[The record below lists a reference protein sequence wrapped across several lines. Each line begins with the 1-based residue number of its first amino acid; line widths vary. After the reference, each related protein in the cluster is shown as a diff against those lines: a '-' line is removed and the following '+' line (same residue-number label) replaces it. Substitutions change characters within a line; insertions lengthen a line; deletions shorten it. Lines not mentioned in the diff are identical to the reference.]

1 MNKKERVFYI
11 RHFVKR
17 HCMELSIIFQLLGWI
32 ALGIIV
38 YVTYTNVQALLHKRT
53 NVVSLPLDQAAE
65 LEQIKFLFFSAK
77 WCPWSKKAR
86 PHWEALKEDMRIN
99 PATFGGKM
107 VQLEEI
113 DGDAN
118 VARRKEHGVSA
129 YPSFKL
135 VMTDGV
141 KTMTSIPT
149 RDGMREFLI
158 RSLGPEEPIKLTS
171 GTV

>member
-1 MNKKERVFYI
+1 
-11 RHFVKR
+11 
-17 HCMELSIIFQLLGWI
+17 MELSIIFQLLGWI

-38 YVTYTNVQALLHKRT
+38 YVAYTNIQTLLVKKT
-53 NVVSLPLDQAAE
+53 NAVSLPVETTTD
-65 LEQIKFLFFSAK
+65 LEQVKFLFFSAR

-86 PHWEALKEDMRIN
+86 PHWDAFKEDMKTN

-113 DGDAN
+113 DGDIDPGK
-118 VARRKEHGVSA
+118 RKEYGVSA

-135 VMTDGV
+135 ATPDGV

-158 RSLGPEEPIKLTS
+158 RSLGPEEPIKLTTS
-171 GTV
+171 A

>member
-17 HCMELSIIFQLLGWI
+17 QHMELSIIFQLLGWI

-38 YVTYTNVQALLHKRT
+38 YMTYTNVQALLVKKT
-53 NVVSLPLDQAAE
+53 SAVSLPVEITTDV
-65 LEQIKFLFFSAK
+65 EQVKFLFFSAR

-86 PHWEALKEDMRIN
+86 PHWDALKEDMKIN

-113 DGDAN
+113 DGDIDISK
-118 VARRKEHGVSA
+118 RKEYGVSA

-135 VMTDGV
+135 VMSDGV

-149 RDGMREFLI
+149 RDGMHDFLI
-158 RSLGPEEPIKLTS
+158 RSLGPEEPIKLTTS
-171 GTV
+171 A